1 MMRPIL
7 LALTFVS
14 ALAAQTPDWTAI
26 NGETLKYFTDL
37 IRIDTSSPP
46 GNETVAA
53 QYVARV
59 LEHEG
64 IPSKLVG
71 SDPKR
76 QSLIARLK
84 GNGSKRPIL
93 IMGHTDVVGVQ
104 REKWAQDPF
113 GAARIDGFIWGRGTL
128 DDKDNLVASLMTILL
143 LKRAMAQ
150 NPALTLDRDVIFVA
164 ESDEE
169 AGGTLGIVELI
180 KNNWSEIEAEY
191 CLAEAGG
198 FSSRDGKVT
207 HQTVQLGEK
216 MPRQMK
222 MTVQGTAGH
231 GSQPR
236 EDNAIVHLSG
246 AVARLGAWQPPMRLN
261 DITRSYFELLP
272 QVSTPEDAQRFKDLF
287 NSAKS
292 QSVQDY
298 FRKNDIF
305 NNSVLRTT
313 VSPNI
318 IDGGFRAN
326 VIPSQASATLD
337 VRALPDEDMAK
348 FQDQMRTII
357 ADPTIKLEAT
367 GIQAQV
373 SPPSKMDTEMYRTLG
388 DVQKRIYPGTVLIP
402 SMSTG
407 ATDMRGLRS
416 KGVMCYGIGSEV
428 PKEDLLTHAVHSDN
442 ERIKESGLYQFVR
455 YQYEVDRQI
464 AAHAAQ

>member
-1 MMRPIL
+1 MRTVL
-7 LALTFVS
+7 LALGSVLTLS
-14 ALAAQTPDWTAI
+14 AQTLDWNSVNA
-26 NGETLKYFTDL
+26 ETLKYFTDL
-37 IRIDTSSPP
+37 VKMDTSLPA

-64 IPSKLVG
+64 IPSKLAG
-71 SDPKR
+71 SNSKR

-84 GNGSKRPIL
+84 GTGAKRPIL

-104 REKWAQDPF
+104 RAKWAQDPF
-113 GAARIDGFIWGRGTL
+113 GAARIDGYIWGRGTL
-128 DDKDNLVASLMTILL
+128 DDKDNLVASLMTMLL
-143 LKRAMAQ
+143 LKRTNTQ
-150 NPALTLDRDVIFVA
+150 LDRDVIFVT

-169 AGGTLGIVELI
+169 AGGNLGIRELI
-180 KNNWSEIEAEY
+180 QNNWTEIEAEY
-191 CLAEAGG
+191 CLAEGGG
-198 FSSRDGKVT
+198 FSSRGGKVT
-207 HQTVQLGEK
+207 HQLVQLGEK

-222 MTVQGTAGH
+222 ITVQGTAGH

-236 EDNAIVHLSG
+236 EDNAIVHISG
-246 AVARLGAWQPPMRLN
+246 AVAKLGAWQPPMRLN

-272 QVSTPEDAQRFKDLF
+272 QVSDPEDAQRFKDLF
-287 NSAKS
+287 NSAKTAE
-292 QSVQDY
+292 VQDY
-298 FRKNDIF
+298 FRANDIF

-318 IDGGFRAN
+318 VQGGFLAN
-326 VIPSQASATLD
+326 VIPSEASATLD

-348 FQDQMRTII
+348 FQDQMRTVMG
-357 ADPTIKLEAT
+357 DPTVKLEPT
-367 GIQAQV
+367 GVQAQV
-373 SPPSKMDTEMYRTLG
+373 SPPSKMDTELYRTLG
-388 DVQKRIYPGTVLIP
+388 DVQKRLYPGTVLIP

-442 ERIKESGLYQFVR
+442 ERVKESGLYQFVR
-455 YQYEVDRQI
+455 YQYEVVRQI
-464 AAHAAQ
+464 AAQAR

>member
-1 MMRPIL
+1 MRSAL
-7 LALTFVS
+7 LALFSLTSFS
-14 ALAAQTPDWTAI
+14 YAQTLDWKSVNA
-26 NGETLKYFTDL
+26 ETLKYYTDL
-37 IRIDTSSPP
+37 LKIDTSSPP

-84 GNGSKRPIL
+84 GSGAKRPIL

-113 GAARIDGFIWGRGTL
+113 GAARIDGYIWGRGAL
-128 DDKDNLVASLMTILL
+128 DDKDNLVASLMTMLL
-143 LKRAMAQ
+143 LKRTQAA
-150 NPALTLDRDVIFVA
+150 LDRDVIFVA

-169 AGGTLGIVELI
+169 AGGNLGIRELI
-180 KNNWSEIEAEY
+180 DKNWSEIEAEY
-191 CLAEAGG
+191 CLAEGGG
-198 FSSRDGKVT
+198 FSSRGGKVT
-207 HQTVQLGEK
+207 HQLVQLGEK

-222 MTVQGTAGH
+222 ITAQGTAGH

-236 EDNAIVHLSG
+236 EDNAIVHIAG
-246 AVARLGAWQPPMRLN
+246 AVAKLGAWQPPMRLN
-261 DITRSYFELLP
+261 DITRSYFELLA
-272 QVSTPEDAQRFKDLF
+272 QVAEPDDAQRYKQLF
-287 NSAKS
+287 DSAKTAE
-292 QSVQDY
+292 VQDY

-318 IDGGFRAN
+318 MQGGFRAN
-326 VIPSQASATLD
+326 VIPSEASATLD
-337 VRALPDEDMAK
+337 IRALPDEDMAA
-348 FQDQMRTII
+348 FTEQMR
-357 ADPTIKLEAT
+357 AVVGDPSVKLEPT

-373 SPPSKMDTEMYRTLG
+373 SPPSKMDNEMFRTLG
-388 DVQKRIYPGTVLIP
+388 QVQKRLYPGTVLIP

-416 KGVMCYGIGSEV
+416 KNVMCYGIGAEV

-442 ERIKESGLYQFVR
+442 ERALESGVYQFVR
-455 YQYEVDRQI
+455 YQYEVVRQI
-464 AAHAAQ
+464 AARP

>member
-1 MMRPIL
+1 MIRPGL
-7 LALTFVS
+7 LALAFAST
-14 ALAAQTPDWTAI
+14 LCAQTLDWTSV
-26 NGETLKYFTDL
+26 NTETLKYFTDL
-37 IRIDTSSPP
+37 IKIDTSSPP

-64 IPSKLVG
+64 IPSRLVG

-76 QSLIARLK
+76 RSLIARLK

-93 IMGHTDVVGVQ
+93 IMGHTDVVGTQ

-128 DDKDNLVASLMTILL
+128 DDKDNLVASLMTMLL
-143 LKRAMAQ
+143 LKRT
-150 NPALTLDRDVIFVA
+150 NTVLDRDVIFVA

-169 AGGTLGIVELI
+169 AGGQLGILELI
-180 KNNWSEIEAEY
+180 KNNWGDIEAEY

-198 FSSRDGKVT
+198 FSSRDGRVT
-207 HQTVQLGEK
+207 HQLVQLGEK

-222 MTVQGTAGH
+222 MTVQGTSGH

-236 EDNAIVHLSG
+236 EDNAIVHIAG
-246 AVARLGAWQPPMRLN
+246 AVAKIGAWQPPMRLN

-272 QVSTPEDAQRFKDLF
+272 QVSTPEEAQRFKDLF
-287 NSAKS
+287 DSAKS
-292 QSVQDY
+292 QGVQDY

-305 NNSVLRTT
+305 NNSVIRTT

-318 IDGGFRAN
+318 IQGGFRAN
-326 VIPSQASATLD
+326 VIPSEASATLD

-348 FQDQMRTII
+348 FQETMRAVI

-367 GIQAQV
+367 GVQAQV
-373 SPPSKMDTEMYRTLG
+373 SPTSKLDTEMFRVLE
-388 DVQKRIYPGTVLIP
+388 DVQKRLYPGTVLIP

-407 ATDMRGLRS
+407 ATDMRGLRA

-455 YQYEVDRQI
+455 YQYEVVRQI
-464 AAHAAQ
+464 AAHAAN